1 MYIYTF
7 NNSFNTDHT
16 ANQPVRQPKR
26 IPLAV
31 KPPTQPNPLPKTKDN
46 HPKMKL
52 LILAA
57 ATLFTSLAAAGV
69 VITPIRPEQVIP
81 KASDDCYFGVT
92 TPQGCGCVSPPPP
105 LYGNVY
111 AD

>member
-1 MYIYTF
+1 
-7 NNSFNTDHT
+7 
-16 ANQPVRQPKR
+16 
-26 IPLAV
+26 
-31 KPPTQPNPLPKTKDN
+31 
-46 HPKMKL
+46 MKL

-92 TPQGCGCVSPPPP
+92 TPQGCGCVPPSPP
-105 LYGNVY
+105 LCGNGY
-111 AD
+111 ADCGYRPARSA